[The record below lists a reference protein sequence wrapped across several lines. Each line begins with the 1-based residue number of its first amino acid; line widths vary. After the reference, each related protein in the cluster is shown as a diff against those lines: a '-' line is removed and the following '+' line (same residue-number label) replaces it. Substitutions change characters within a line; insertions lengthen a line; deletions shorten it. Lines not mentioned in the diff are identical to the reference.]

1 MLSILGKI
9 FLYSRDENIL
19 AINKTKHD
27 HKSRSEFVLNTNCQ
41 LSKLYWTLSA
51 SCMGIKFRRYADR
64 SMRQMKTSQFDYFD
78 DVCGKKFMKCPRVLS
93 LLRAK
98 GMTLVN
104 KQSTILCV
112 SRQQIFIIL
121 CEFSPDLRE
130 AAKPPL
136 NNLFPNR

>member
-1 MLSILGKI
+1 MPCNCMKK
-9 FLYSRDENIL
+9 FLYPVWGLTPIVHVTSM
-19 AINKTKHD
+19 
-27 HKSRSEFVLNTNCQ
+27 VV
-41 LSKLYWTLSA
+41 
-51 SCMGIKFRRYADR
+51 KFRRFLDR

-130 AAKPPL
+130 AAKPSV

>member
-1 MLSILGKI
+1 MCNMNASQKARPPHLLVDVNT
-9 FLYSRDENIL
+9 LCAHTNTDNIY
-19 AINKTKHD
+19 TKLD
-27 HKSRSEFVLNTNCQ
+27 IS
-41 LSKLYWTLSA
+41 
-51 SCMGIKFRRYADR
+51 IKFRRYVDQ
-64 SMRQMKTSQFDYFD
+64 SMRQMKTSQYDFFD

-98 GMTLVN
+98 GLNLGN

>member
-1 MLSILGKI
+1 MHS
-9 FLYSRDENIL
+9 
-19 AINKTKHD
+19 
-27 HKSRSEFVLNTNCQ
+27 
-41 LSKLYWTLSA
+41 
-51 SCMGIKFRRYADR
+51 KFRRYTDR
-64 SMRQMKTSQFDYFD
+64 STRQVKTSQIDYFD

-93 LLRAK
+93 LLRGK
-98 GMTLVN
+98 GLNLVN

>member
-1 MLSILGKI
+1 MI
-9 FLYSRDENIL
+9 
-19 AINKTKHD
+19 T
-27 HKSRSEFVLNTNCQ
+27 
-41 LSKLYWTLSA
+41 
-51 SCMGIKFRRYADR
+51 KFRRYTDR
-64 SMRQMKTSQFDYFD
+64 STRQVKTSQIDYFD

-93 LLRAK
+93 LLRGK
-98 GMTLVN
+98 GLNLVN

-130 AAKPPL
+130 AAKPSL